1 MPRALIYT
9 RISSDEEG
17 RGLGVERQ
25 EQLTREALARQG
37 ITDVSVI
44 VENDVSAMA
53 RRRPGFEE
61 VIRRVEA
68 GEVDVLAA
76 YHLDRLV
83 RRPLDLGRL
92 TEALTVSPTPVR
104 LITVASAEI
113 DLDTASGRL
122 VANLLTSVALNE
134 VERAAERQ
142 KERHRQR
149 AAKGWPP
156 ATPPVGYMKAT
167 TPDGEPTLEPDPQA
181 APAVVE
187 MFKAFV
193 AGATYQELGGLLT
206 DRGVRPA
213 RAERWHINTLRN
225 MLTSPTFIGYN
236 EREDLGRI
244 RGNWQPIIDETLF
257 AQAAV
262 EMARRTPDRR
272 QPGTLKWP
280 WSGWPT
286 CGECGGRL
294 YGTQGGGGRH
304 LKCVELGGVQVSISE
319 RKLERFLEP
328 FAPLA
333 ADIVRSLLEGPLDD
347 DADDDAGDSPEEQ
360 RELLE
365 RRRSEAA
372 RMFAR
377 GELSVET
384 FGEVVDEIER
394 QLAALGAPTPLVDP
408 KIEALSDA
416 LGDPGCWWREATAEQ
431 RRALVSAVLKTVVVN
446 SSRSGKPRLV
456 PVPWDQPG
464 DEMFRPEVFMLETGR

>member
-1 MPRALIYT
+1 TGSARSRPRSSRSATSTTPRSITSSISGRTPTVMTVTPGRASTTRVWAMPRALIYT

-44 VENDVSAMA
+44 VENDVSAMS

-104 LITVASAEI
+104 FITVASAEI
-113 DLDTASGRL
+113 DFDTASGRL

-134 VERAAERQ
+134 VERTAERQ

-225 MLTSPTFIGYN
+225 MLTSPTYIGYN
-236 EREDLGRI
+236 EREDLGR
-244 RGNWQPIIDETLF
+244 
-257 AQAAV
+257 
-262 EMARRTPDRR
+262 
-272 QPGTLKWP
+272 
-280 WSGWPT
+280 
-286 CGECGGRL
+286 
-294 YGTQGGGGRH
+294 
-304 LKCVELGGVQVSISE
+304 
-319 RKLERFLEP
+319 
-328 FAPLA
+328 
-333 ADIVRSLLEGPLDD
+333 
-347 DADDDAGDSPEEQ
+347 
-360 RELLE
+360 
-365 RRRSEAA
+365 
-372 RMFAR
+372 
-377 GELSVET
+377 
-384 FGEVVDEIER
+384 
-394 QLAALGAPTPLVDP
+394 
-408 KIEALSDA
+408 
-416 LGDPGCWWREATAEQ
+416 
-431 RRALVSAVLKTVVVN
+431 
-446 SSRSGKPRLV
+446 
-456 PVPWDQPG
+456 
-464 DEMFRPEVFMLETGR
+464 